1 MAVLS
6 KSRLDRFLKGSNLI
20 ATLATLDR
28 DGRPYLVPV
37 WYEWDGTH
45 LWVVSKPKAEY
56 VENLRRN
63 PQAAVSVA
71 TREIPYVRVYMQG
84 PARLIK
90 TGKDWLPMGRRMATR
105 YLGRN
110 EGRAYIEKSK
120 DWERIYIRLKPVRI
134 VSWDGGTT
142 GHEWGKKYI
151 QISPE
156 AGANNTSGANGKAKL
171 ARSRIARPEIR
182 RAREV
187 GTTRGLA
194 AGRR

>member
-151 QISPE
+151 QISPG
-156 AGANNTSGANGKAKL
+156 AGANNTSGL
-171 ARSRIARPEIR
+171 TARPSLRAVELPGRRHR

-187 GTTRGLA
+187 GTTRGFA
-194 AGRR
+194 GGRR

>member
-6 KSRLDRFLKGSNLI
+6 KSRLDRFLKGSDLI
-20 ATLATLDR
+20 ATLATLDS

-37 WYEWDGTH
+37 WYEWDGTY

-90 TGKDWLPMGRRMATR
+90 TGRIGYRWDVGWRRAISEETKDAATSRRART
-105 YLGRN
+105 GT
-110 EGRAYIEKSK
+110 
-120 DWERIYIRLKPVRI
+120 RIYIRIKPVRI

-151 QISPE
+151 EIS
-156 AGANNTSGANGKAKL
+156 AGSGANNTSAL
-171 ARSRIARPEIR
+171 TARQVRVVELRGSKSRNATM
-182 RAREV
+182 A
-187 GTTRGLA
+187 
-194 AGRR
+194 

>member
-6 KSRLDRFLKGSNLI
+6 KPRLNRFLKGSNLI

-28 DGRPYLVPV
+28 EGRPYLVPV

-90 TGKDWLPMGRRMATR
+90 TGKDWLPMGRRMAAR
-105 YLGRN
+105 YLGRTQ
-110 EGRAYIEKSK
+110 GRAYIAKSK
-120 DWERIYIRLKPVRI
+120 DWTRIYIRIKPVRI
-134 VSWDGGTT
+134 VSWDGGAT

-151 QISPE
+151 QISSG
-156 AGANNTSGANGKAKL
+156 ASANNTNGKSVVAM
-171 ARSRIARPEIR
+171 RSRIAGSKTR
-182 RAREV
+182 RLSQVRTKRESSG
-187 GTTRGLA
+187 GTR
-194 AGRR
+194 